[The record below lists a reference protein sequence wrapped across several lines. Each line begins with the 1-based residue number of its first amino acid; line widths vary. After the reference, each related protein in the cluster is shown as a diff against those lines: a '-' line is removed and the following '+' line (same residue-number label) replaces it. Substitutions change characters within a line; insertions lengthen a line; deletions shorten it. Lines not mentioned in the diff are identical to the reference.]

1 MDGPHRGVAAAL
13 RALPAR
19 EACYISPLPAVDP
32 RSPFRILVVEDEP
45 VIRELVRSM
54 LDDGPV
60 EVETAGSGAEGLRRA
75 RESRFDLIL
84 MDVVLPGMD
93 GLTVCR
99 MLKSDPSTASVPLYM
114 LTAKTRRSDLEAA
127 VAAGANGYI
136 HKPFRGAEL
145 MELVERL
152 RTVEG

>member
-1 MDGPHRGVAAAL
+1 MGDVVDRS
-13 RALPAR
+13 PASR
-19 EACYISPLPAVDP
+19 VDS

-60 EVETAGSGAEGLRRA
+60 EVETAGNGADGLRRA
-75 RESRFDLIL
+75 RETRFDLVL
-84 MDVVLPGMD
+84 LDVVLPGMD

-99 MLKSDPSTASVPLYM
+99 MLKADPSTASTPLYM
-114 LTAKTRRSDLEAA
+114 LTAKTRRTDLEAA
-127 VAAGANGYI
+127 LAAGANGYI
-136 HKPFRGAEL
+136 HKPFRGSEL

-152 RTVEG
+152 RVGESGSAV

>member
-1 MDGPHRGVAAAL
+1 M
-13 RALPAR
+13 
-19 EACYISPLPAVDP
+19 DP

-60 EVETAGSGAEGLRRA
+60 EVETAGNGAEGLRRA
-75 RESRFDLIL
+75 RESRFDLVL
-84 MDVVLPGMD
+84 LDVVLPGMD

-99 MLKSDPSTASVPLYM
+99 MLKADPQTSGVPLYM
-114 LTAKTRRSDLEAA
+114 LTATTRRSDLEAA
-127 VAAGANGYI
+127 LAAGANGYI
-136 HKPFRGAEL
+136 HKPFRGSEL

-152 RTVEG
+152 RVGNG

>member
-1 MDGPHRGVAAAL
+1 M
-13 RALPAR
+13 R
-19 EACYISPLPAVDP
+19 EACYISPRPAVDP
-32 RSPFRILVVEDEP
+32 HSPFRILVVEDEP

-99 MLKSDPSTASVPLYM
+99 MLKSDPTTAPVPLYM

>member
-1 MDGPHRGVAAAL
+1 MR
-13 RALPAR
+13 RLPPSR
-19 EACYISPLPAVDP
+19 ACYISGLDPLVES

-60 EVETAGSGAEGLRRA
+60 EVETTGNGADGLRRA
-75 RESRFDLIL
+75 RESRFDLVL
-84 MDVVLPGMD
+84 LDVVLPGMD

-99 MLKSDPSTASVPLYM
+99 MLKADPATAPTPLYM

-127 VAAGANGYI
+127 LAAGANGYI
-136 HKPFRGAEL
+136 HKPFRGSEL

-152 RTVEG
+152 RTGEGGAVGDS

>member
-1 MDGPHRGVAAAL
+1 
-13 RALPAR
+13 
-19 EACYISPLPAVDP
+19 
-32 RSPFRILVVEDEP
+32 
-45 VIRELVRSM
+45 M

-99 MLKSDPSTASVPLYM
+99 MLKSDPTTAPVPLYM

>member
-1 MDGPHRGVAAAL
+1 MSQAL
-13 RALPAR
+13 AGAEDVLDHVIR
-19 EACYISPLPAVDP
+19 PLVDS

-60 EVETAGSGAEGLRRA
+60 EVETAGSGPEGLRRA
-75 RESRFDLIL
+75 KESRFDLVL
-84 MDVVLPGMD
+84 LDVVLPGMD

-99 MLKSDPSTASVPLYM
+99 MLKADATTAAVPLYM
-114 LTAKTRRSDLEAA
+114 LTAKTLRADLEAA
-127 VAAGANGYI
+127 LAAGANGYI
-136 HKPFRGAEL
+136 HKPFRGSEL

-152 RTVEG
+152 RTGEVAPG